1 MSNFFELSENER
13 LRSNLNLILS
23 LMKEIISYKNQI
35 KKLSEH
41 PFHEWYEW
49 FSTEIYTNMLSP
61 GLLLLNEKEST
72 ELLNDFRHS
81 KNTKFFV
88 LIKDY
93 YSQSI
98 KVSKYYVED
107 SIREKYIS
115 TIKSTASDFSN
126 DELLLIKK
134 LRSFE

>member
-1 MSNFFELSENER
+1 MSNFLELSENEQ
-13 LRSNLNLILS
+13 LRSNINLILS

-41 PFHEWYEW
+41 PFHEWCEW

-72 ELLNDFRHS
+72 ELLNDFKNS
-81 KNTKFFV
+81 KNTKFLI

-93 YSQSI
+93 HSQSI
-98 KVSKYYVED
+98 KVSKLYVED

-115 TIKSTASDFSN
+115 TIHSTASDFSN
-126 DELLLIKK
+126 DEFLLIKN

>member
-1 MSNFFELSENER
+1 MSNFFELSENEQ

-23 LMKEIISYKNQI
+23 LMREIISYKNQI

-41 PFHEWYEW
+41 PIHEWYEW

-72 ELLNDFRHS
+72 ELLNDFKNN
-81 KNTKFFV
+81 KNTKLSL
-88 LIKDY
+88 LINDY

-115 TIKSTASDFSN
+115 TIKYTSSDFSN

>member
-1 MSNFFELSENER
+1 
-13 LRSNLNLILS
+13 
-23 LMKEIISYKNQI
+23 
-35 KKLSEH
+35 
-41 PFHEWYEW
+41 
-49 FSTEIYTNMLSP
+49 MLSP

-81 KNTKFFV
+81 KNTKFFA

-107 SIREKYIS
+107 SVREKYIS